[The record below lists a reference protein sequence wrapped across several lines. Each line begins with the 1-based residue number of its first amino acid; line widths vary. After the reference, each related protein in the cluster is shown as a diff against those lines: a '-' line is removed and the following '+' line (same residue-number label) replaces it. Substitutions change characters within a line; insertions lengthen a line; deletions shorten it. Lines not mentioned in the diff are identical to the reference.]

1 MIHVCLILHVHGIA
15 CAGALKLSDALLS
28 RKYLHILQCHCY
40 WYMVVD
46 QSASVLELV
55 HSSQSPAIFMAAFV
69 LAL

>member
-1 MIHVCLILHVHGIA
+1 MPWVPVIFFSDVS
-15 CAGALKLSDALLS
+15 AG
-28 RKYLHILQCHCY
+28 Q